1 MYTSELY
8 LILIAV
14 VVSQFAKISVDQ
26 SPVSSEHHHLK
37 IHTQP
42 PPHH

>member
-8 LILIAV
+8 LISIAVV

-26 SPVSSEHHHLK
+26 SP
-37 IHTQP
+37 TC
-42 PPHH
+42 

>member
-26 SPVSSEHHHLK
+26 SP
-37 IHTQP
+37 TC
-42 PPHH
+42 